1 MKKPIIVVI
10 LFLAAAITVWAQT
23 PEAGTKPSQDTKQE
37 IDQLPMPVGGVEAI
51 AKALKYPKTARADS
65 VQGTVYVEATVD
77 VEGKVV
83 KAVAQKGVREDLD
96 KAALEAVKKV
106 KFKPGM
112 HKGKPVEAIVTIPI
126 AFRLK

>member
-1 MKKPIIVVI
+1 MRRSIITVA
-10 LFLAAAITVWAQT
+10 LSLAAAVALWAQA
-23 PEAGTKPSQDTKQE
+23 PDGGAKPTQDAKQQ

-51 AKALKYPKTARADS
+51 AKALKYPESARADS
-65 VQGTVYVEATVD
+65 LQGTVYVQATVD

-83 KAVAQKGVREDLD
+83 KAIAQKGVREDLD
-96 KAALEAVKKV
+96 KAAVEAIKKV

-112 HKGKPVEAIVTIPI
+112 HKGKAVEAIVTIPI